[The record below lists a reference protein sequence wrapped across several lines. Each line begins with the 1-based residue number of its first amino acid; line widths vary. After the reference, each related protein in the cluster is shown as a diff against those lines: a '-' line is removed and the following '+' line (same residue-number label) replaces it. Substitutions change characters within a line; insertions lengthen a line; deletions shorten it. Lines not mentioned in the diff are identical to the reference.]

1 MEGICMNINS
11 VFKAVREL
19 VGEPKSVTATGGFAQ
34 SAVWKQML
42 ADVLNCPVE
51 IPQSFE
57 SGCLAAVVMAMK
69 SIGQVKDLAIV
80 DKFIG
85 DKETYQPDAAIA
97 AVYQQYQPVFE
108 QVVTLLS
115 PLYGRI
121 TDLQQANS

>member
-1 MEGICMNINS
+1 M
-11 VFKAVREL
+11 
-19 VGEPKSVTATGGFAQ
+19 
-34 SAVWKQML
+34 
-42 ADVLNCPVE
+42 
-51 IPQSFE
+51 
-57 SGCLAAVVMAMK
+57 
-69 SIGQVKDLAIV
+69 